1 MKNLNISGKAII
13 KLYINQIAMSAFSIM
28 VIMASSKS
36 DLLVILASILSIGL
50 YLFII
55 YSMMWDEGA
64 KVAARTLRAE
74 DSGARKILTP
84 FLLVLFG
91 SIFNIV
97 CAVVYAVL
105 KIYVAAGNITEGY
118 SIFCGNLFMTIMQ
131 FTNAMY
137 MGFSSLLFPNPNVG
151 LPVGQAVIPAN
162 MLVAPYYYFIIII
175 PLFIVGMAAYYLGA
189 SEISV
194 MKKLGFKTK
203 SKSR

>member
-1 MKNLNISGKAII
+1 MKNLNVTGKAVV

-36 DLLVILASILSIGL
+36 DLLVIAASVLSVGL

-84 FLLVLFG
+84 FLIVLFG

-97 CAVVYAVL
+97 CAVIYTVL
-105 KIYVAAGNITEGY
+105 KIYVTAGNITEGY
-118 SIFCGNLFMTIMQ
+118 PVFFGNLTMTVIQ
-131 FTNAMY
+131 FTQAMY

-151 LPVGQAVIPAN
+151 LPVGQAFHPAD
-162 MLVAPYYYFIIII
+162 MLIAPYYYFITII
-175 PLFIVGMAAYYLGA
+175 PLFVVGITAYYLGA

-203 SKSR
+203 TK